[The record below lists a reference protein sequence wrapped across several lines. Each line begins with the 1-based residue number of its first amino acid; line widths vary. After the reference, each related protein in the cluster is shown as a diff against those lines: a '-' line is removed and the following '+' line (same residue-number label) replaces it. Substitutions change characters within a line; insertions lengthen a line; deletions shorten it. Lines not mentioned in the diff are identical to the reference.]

1 MKTDDFSS
9 YWLQLEQELIRVE
22 PAPECT
28 EIPLRSTP
36 ERKVFGLQLTNL
48 GGYRIFAYYCVP
60 Q

>member
-1 MKTDDFSS
+1 MKPDDFSS

-36 ERKVFGLQLTNL
+36 EGKVFGLQLKI
-48 GGYRIFAYYCVP
+48 GRAHV
-60 Q
+60 